1 MKTNYM
7 QKIISILLVIASM
20 STSVGACRMTM
31 TTVSSTSSDAS
42 VVAVMDSTV
51 LTDASVDVDANLAPM
66 SDPEPIVITVPG
78 SP

>member
-1 MKTNYM
+1 M

-20 STSVGACRMTM
+20 STSVGACRMT
-31 TTVSSTSSDAS
+31 TVSSTSSDAS
-42 VVAVMDSTV
+42 VVAVIDSTV

>member
-1 MKTNYM
+1 M

-20 STSVGACRMTM
+20 STSVGACRMT
-31 TTVSSTSSDAS
+31 TVSTSDGGDAS
-42 VVAVMDSTV
+42 VAMMMDS
-51 LTDASVDVDANLAPM
+51 TDASVDVDANLAPM

>member
-1 MKTNYM
+1 
-7 QKIISILLVIASM
+7 
-20 STSVGACRMTM
+20 M